1 MPPVARFRGLRFR
14 VAVHRRR
21 AHEGVG
27 TDRNRLPLRCSAAV
41 INGFQRV
48 ALSERHISDARHAVR
63 NDDARKP
70 VAICKCTFAYARN
83 IVRNDYACKIDTA

>member
-14 VAVHRRR
+14 IIIHRRR